1 MTEPS
6 SPEPGSPEH
15 ASAESGSPEPS
26 SSEPGSPESGSPES
40 GSPESGSPEPANP
53 ERESAS
59 VPALSAPGLG
69 GSASERLERMLAA
82 AGMGAEAEVP
92 EGFRS
97 GFVTFVGRP
106 NVGKS
111 TLVNQILGQKIS
123 IVSDKPQTT
132 RHQIRGV
139 LSRPESQ
146 IVFVDTPG
154 IHRPRTL
161 MGERLNDT
169 ATSSLEGID
178 VACLLIEANAAMGP
192 GDRYIAERMPKN
204 SVLVLNKTDAANAE
218 RIMSQLSKAA
228 AFEFAEYF
236 PISAKTGDGV
246 DALVDY
252 LASRLPVGPRW
263 YPEGEVTDAP
273 EPFRVAELVREQL
286 LAVTREELPHSI
298 ATRVSE
304 WEWPRIRVE
313 IIVERDSQKGIVI
326 GKGGSVLKEVG
337 NRVRRQLPPGAFI
350 ELHVTVDKDW
360 QSKAQSLERLG
371 Y

>member
-1 MTEPS
+1 MSDDSEDTGAPDPVDEADQDDQDAEPTNDLD
-6 SPEPGSPEH
+6 
-15 ASAESGSPEPS
+15 A
-26 SSEPGSPESGSPES
+26 
-40 GSPESGSPEPANP
+40 
-53 ERESAS
+53 
-59 VPALSAPGLG
+59 
-69 GSASERLERMLAA
+69 MLAA
-82 AGMGAEAEVP
+82 AGMTSSLADVP

-97 GFVTFVGRP
+97 GFVTLVGRP

-111 TLVNQILGQKIS
+111 TLVNQILGQKVS

-139 LSRPESQ
+139 FNRPDAQ

-169 ATSSLEGID
+169 ATASLDGID
-178 VACLLIEANAAMGP
+178 VACLLIEATASVGP
-192 GDRYIAERMPKN
+192 GDRFIAERMPPG

-218 RIMSQLSKAA
+218 RIMGQLAKAS
-228 AFEFAEYF
+228 ELDFAEYF
-236 PISAKTGDGV
+236 PISAKTGEGV
-246 DALVDY
+246 PELVEY
-252 LASRLPVGPRW
+252 LISRLPEGPRW
-263 YPEGEVTDAP
+263 YPEDEVTDAP

-298 ATRVSE
+298 ATRVAE

-326 GKGGSVLKEVG
+326 GKKGAVLKEVG
-337 NRVRRQLPPGAFI
+337 IRTRRQLPPGAFL

-360 QSKAQSLERLG
+360 QSKAASLERLG